1 LFPAGPEVD
10 WWAVGVCL
18 FEFLVGV
25 PPFNGDSEEVIFQNI
40 LHGGMKPW
48 RGWHWTP
55 ARPLRINVF
64 AIWPMCNN
72 EESAPNDMYT
82 QLTCV

>member
-1 LFPAGPEVD
+1 LFRAGPEVD

-40 LHGGMKPW
+40 LHGGMLPW
-48 RGWHWTP
+48 R
-55 ARPLRINVF
+55 R
-64 AIWPMCNN
+64 
-72 EESAPNDMYT
+72 
-82 QLTCV
+82 